1 MRGNDLSADFTG
13 AITPFMEKKKYTRP
27 ELLTTPEELKEK
39 SGKADLIVID
49 TRQAELYAQGHIP
62 GAIHFD
68 LFGIS
73 LIDTS
78 PAPLKAFMSMMAHL
92 FELRGVNLDTEVVFY
107 EENSGMKAARGL
119 WFLEYFGHRKV
130 SVLDGGIQAWKK
142 SGYPI
147 ATEAVPPRAT
157 QFTVAEKR
165 EVLATF
171 DDVLGSLD
179 KKEISIVDTRSDDE
193 YMGRLVRAARG
204 GAIPG
209 AVHLEWTNNLDA
221 EGKYKPESE
230 LRQMYQKLGVTS
242 DKEAIP
248 YCQGGYRAAHTYLA
262 LRLIGFRRV
271 RNYLGS
277 WKEWGD
283 RLDLPLEKPWEKK

>member
-1 MRGNDLSADFTG
+1 
-13 AITPFMEKKKYTRP
+13 MEKRKYTRP

-49 TRQAELYAQGHIP
+49 ARQAELFAQGHIP

-78 PAPLKAFMSMMAHL
+78 AAPLKAFMSMMAHL

-119 WFLEYFGHRKV
+119 WFLEYFGHRNV
-130 SVLDGGIQAWKK
+130 SVLDGGIQTWKQA
-142 SGYPI
+142 GYPI
-147 ATEAVPPRAT
+147 ATEAVPPKAT
-157 QFTVAEKR
+157 HFNVSEKR
-165 EVLATF
+165 DLLATA
-171 DDVLGSLD
+171 DDILGSLG
-179 KKEISIVDTRSDDE
+179 KKGIAIVDTRSDDE
-193 YMGRLVRAARG
+193 YMGRLIRAARG

-209 AVHLEWTNNLDA
+209 AVHLEWTHNLDA
-221 EGKYKPESE
+221 DGRFKLEAE
-230 LRQMYQKLGVTS
+230 LREMYQELGVTP
-242 DKEAIP
+242 DKEVIP

-262 LRLIGFRRV
+262 LRLIGFPKV
-271 RNYLGS
+271 RNYIGS

-283 RLDLPLEKPWEKK
+283 RLDLPIEKPWEDK

>member
-1 MRGNDLSADFTG
+1 
-13 AITPFMEKKKYTRP
+13 MEKKKYTRP

-39 SGKADLIVID
+39 LAGANLRLID
-49 TRQAELYAQGHIP
+49 TRQAEVYAQGHIP

-78 PAPLKAFMSMMAHL
+78 PAPLKAFMSMIAHL

-119 WFLEYFGHRKV
+119 WFLEYFGHRNV
-130 SVLDGGIQAWKK
+130 SVLDGGIQAWKQA
-142 SGYPI
+142 GYPI
-147 ATEAVPPRAT
+147 ATEAVPPKAT
-157 QFTVAEKR
+157 HFNVSEKR
-165 EVLATF
+165 DVLATYE
-171 DDVLGSLD
+171 DVLRSLKD
-179 KKEISIVDTRSDDE
+179 ERVRVVDTRSDDE
-193 YMGRLVRAARG
+193 YMGRLIRAARG

-209 AVHLEWTNNLDA
+209 GVHLEWTRNLDA
-221 EGKYKPESE
+221 DGRVKPEAE
-230 LRQMYQKLGVTS
+230 LREMYQKLGVTP
-242 DKEAIP
+242 DKEVIP

-262 LRLIGFRRV
+262 LRLIGYPKV

-283 RLDLPLEKPWEKK
+283 RLDLPIEKPWEQK

>member
-1 MRGNDLSADFTG
+1 M
-13 AITPFMEKKKYTRP
+13 
-27 ELLTTPEELKEK
+27 
-39 SGKADLIVID
+39 ID
-49 TRQAELYAQGHIP
+49 TRQAELYAQGHIS

-78 PAPLKAFMSMMAHL
+78 PAPLKAFMSMIAHL
-92 FELRGVNLDTEVVFY
+92 FELRGVDLDTEVVFY

-119 WFLEYFGHRKV
+119 WFLEYFGHGRV
-130 SVLDGGIQAWKK
+130 SILDGGIQAWKK

-147 ATEAVPPRAT
+147 TTEAVPPKAT
-157 QFTVAEKR
+157 HFNVAEKR
-165 EVLATF
+165 DLLATYE
-171 DDVLGSLD
+171 DVLNSLD
-179 KKEISIVDTRSDDE
+179 DERVRVVDTRSDDE
-193 YMGRLVRAARG
+193 YLGRNVRAARG

-209 AVHLEWTNNLDA
+209 AVHLEWTKNLDA
-221 EGKYKPESE
+221 EGKYKTESE
-230 LRQMYQKLGVTS
+230 LRRMYENLGITP

-262 LRLIGFRRV
+262 LRLIGFSKV

-283 RLDLPLEKPWEKK
+283 RLDLPLEKPWEKAGVSK